1 MVDISQECNANE
13 RANVTFSPIPVIPP
27 FYGPNYALKN
37 KKHDLQTMVS
47 RRIFFWNW
55 KMGSKGATTCCKV
68 EYGLVVQ

>member
-47 RRIFFWNW
+47 RRIYFLELENGFKRGNN
-55 KMGSKGATTCCKV
+55 
-68 EYGLVVQ
+68 LL